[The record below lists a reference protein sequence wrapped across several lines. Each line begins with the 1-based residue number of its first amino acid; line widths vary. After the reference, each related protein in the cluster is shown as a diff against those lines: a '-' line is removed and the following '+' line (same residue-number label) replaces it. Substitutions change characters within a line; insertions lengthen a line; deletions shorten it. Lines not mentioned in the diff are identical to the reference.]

1 MDFIT
6 SVTQERL
13 VQWRRALHQHAEP
26 ALSEFWTAAF
36 LAEQLSAMGCEV
48 KFGPAVMD
56 RGSIM
61 GALGEAFQRARMEE
75 ALAQGASAEW
85 LERMDG
91 LTGLVVDIRPDLP
104 LHSVLR
110 FDFDAVDV
118 EESSDSIHLPAR
130 EGFRSVNPG
139 RCHAC
144 GHDGHAAIGLGTA
157 HELMLR
163 RDSLKHNVRLIFEPA
178 EEATRGAEPMVA
190 AGMLDGA
197 RYFFSAHIGASRTE
211 PRSLACGTYGFLAS
225 TRFDVEYRGRA
236 AHAGIDP
243 HIGRDSLLAAATA
256 VVNMHAIPRHGRGE
270 TRIGIGRMEGG
281 TGRNVIASFARL
293 ECETRGATTAI
304 NDYMFENARRIA
316 EHAGAMYEQECDI
329 RLMGRAG
336 SADSDA
342 EMREL
347 VRKVSA
353 EIPYFDQEKVV
364 DLGPGFGSDDVCA
377 FIEAVQKQG
386 GKGTYAQIGSR
397 LPAGHHNGAFD
408 FDEELLL
415 PAVELFSR
423 MALALDG
430 ID

>member
-56 RGSIM
+56 RAAIM
-61 GALGEAFQRARMEE
+61 GAPDEAFQRARMEE

-118 EESSDSIHLPAR
+118 EESSDDLHLPAR

-157 HELMLR
+157 YELMLR

-211 PRSLACGTYGFLAS
+211 PRSLACGTYGFLAT

-270 TRIGIGRMEGG
+270 TRIGIGRLEGG

-304 NDYMFENARRIA
+304 NDYMFESARRIA
-316 EHAGAMYEQECDI
+316 EHTGAMYEQECDI
-329 RLMGRAG
+329 RLMGHAG

-342 EMREL
+342 EMCEL
-347 VRKVSA
+347 VRKVST

-364 DLGPGFGSDDVCA
+364 DLGPGFASDDVCA

-397 LPAGHHNGAFD
+397 LPAGHHNEAFD

-423 MALALDG
+423 MALALD
-430 ID
+430 DMD